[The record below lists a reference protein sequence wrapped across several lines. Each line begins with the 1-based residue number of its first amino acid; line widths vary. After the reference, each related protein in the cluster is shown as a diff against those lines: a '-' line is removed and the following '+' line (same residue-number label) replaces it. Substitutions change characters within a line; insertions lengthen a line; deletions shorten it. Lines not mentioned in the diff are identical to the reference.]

1 MKKKGRRRKGE
12 KRRKSKTNPKN
23 LPLIL
28 ELPDLVSLS
37 SGTSKL
43 SSYFMGREATR
54 RRGGG
59 EGGGGEIKLMSR

>member
-1 MKKKGRRRKGE
+1 MKKKEEGEREKKGE
-12 KRRKSKTNPKN
+12 KSKTNPKN

-54 RRGGG
+54 RRGVVRVVVGR
-59 EGGGGEIKLMSR
+59 LN